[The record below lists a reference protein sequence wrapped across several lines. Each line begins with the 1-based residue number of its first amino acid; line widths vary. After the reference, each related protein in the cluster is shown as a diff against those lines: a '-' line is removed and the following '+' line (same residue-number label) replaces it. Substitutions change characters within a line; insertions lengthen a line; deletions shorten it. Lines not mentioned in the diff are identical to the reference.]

1 MSTQSDWNR
10 IVLVLA
16 AAIVVPIFASPAALA
31 SDIDAV
37 AAKKLA
43 RADSCLR
50 CHAVAKK
57 KEGPSYQSVA
67 YKYKGQADAGD
78 KLYHHL
84 TSGEK
89 VKLTDGHEENH
100 KIAKAKND
108 DEVRNLI
115 AWILAQ

>member
-1 MSTQSDWNR
+1 MTSMANKESL
-10 IVLVLA
+10 IGVSVAIAMLA
-16 AAIVVPIFASPAALA
+16 FTVPARA

-43 RADSCLR
+43 RQDHCLR

-57 KEGPSYQSVA
+57 KEGPSYQAVA
-67 YKYKGQADAGD
+67 YKYKGQADAID
-78 KLYHHL
+78 KLIFHI

-89 VKLTDGHEENH
+89 VKLSDGHEENH
-100 KIAKAKND
+100 KIAKAND
-108 DEVRNLI
+108 EAAIRNLV